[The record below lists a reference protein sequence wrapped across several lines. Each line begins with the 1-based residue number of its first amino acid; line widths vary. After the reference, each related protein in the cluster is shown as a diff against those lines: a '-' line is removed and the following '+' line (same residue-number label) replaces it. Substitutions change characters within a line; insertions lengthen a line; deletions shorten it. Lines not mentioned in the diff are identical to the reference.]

1 LRGCAGFLSSC
12 RGDIEQIKQNLQA
25 KGAEILLGVV
35 ERTGAHSKLNSIY
48 LKDPDGNLVEIA
60 VEKS

>member
-1 LRGCAGFLSSC
+1 MSSC